1 LSLGEAQESQGVRD
15 VSLLYGRF
23 RAAFL
28 PSRRAAISRRPRD
41 ARFGNTGSRSFP
53 RLERVA
59 EHVFG
64 EFSRRRQLPR
74 SASPPKDA
82 LSASA
87 KETYALSLEEIEHQR
102 LKSEEKLLEGNRR
115 SSFIAALRAAIKS
128 KGDLVLESKPEF
140 ARYLSELESFA
151 QGTGERCPIAA
162 EAGIAEIRESVH
174 QALLDSG
181 IWEKSRNPW
190 PARAGCVLWPPRL
203 EFPDVELPALVT
215 RRSDLRGMVSY
226 AIDNA
231 WSHDPD
237 DAIAID
243 GDFIWVHIADP
254 AAFIAPDSPLDL
266 EALSRGATLY
276 LPEKIVPML
285 PEGAV
290 SRLGLG
296 LAPESPALSFGMRL
310 SADGSIVETRIQSSL
325 VQVARLSYEE
335 ADIALA
341 AGDATLAALDAAALL
356 RHRKRLSNGAVDID
370 FPEVSMKADEAPC
383 DLSQSRPP
391 APRKSFG
398 K

>member
-1 LSLGEAQESQGVRD
+1 
-15 VSLLYGRF
+15 
-23 RAAFL
+23 
-28 PSRRAAISRRPRD
+28 
-41 ARFGNTGSRSFP
+41 
-53 RLERVA
+53 
-59 EHVFG
+59 
-64 EFSRRRQLPR
+64 
-74 SASPPKDA
+74 
-82 LSASA
+82 
-87 KETYALSLEEIEHQR
+87 
-102 LKSEEKLLEGNRR
+102 
-115 SSFIAALRAAIKS
+115 
-128 KGDLVLESKPEF
+128 
-140 ARYLSELESFA
+140 
-151 QGTGERCPIAA
+151 
-162 EAGIAEIRESVH
+162 
-174 QALLDSG
+174 
-181 IWEKSRNPW
+181 
-190 PARAGCVLWPPRL
+190 
-203 EFPDVELPALVT
+203 
-215 RRSDLRGMVSY
+215 MVSY

-356 RHRKRLSNGAVDID
+356 RHRKRLSNGPWISIS
-370 FPEVSMKADEAPC
+370 PK
-383 DLSQSRPP
+383 SR
-391 APRKSFG
+391 
-398 K
+398 